1 MTLVD
6 FDPYAFFI
14 RRPANF
20 SAPLHRKPHH
30 SSNAKTCSGD
40 DDMDL
45 LYVGLIIGFVA
56 VSGGLTFYFE
66 RLRRP
71 Q

>member
-1 MTLVD
+1 
-6 FDPYAFFI
+6 
-14 RRPANF
+14 
-20 SAPLHRKPHH
+20 
-30 SSNAKTCSGD
+30 
-40 DDMDL
+40 MDL